1 MALGKKT
8 KRVVDAEGVA
18 HVNATFN
25 NTLIT
30 ITDAHGNAVSWGTAG
45 KAGFKGSKKST
56 PFAATVAGEQCA
68 REAMS
73 AGVRRVHVRVQGPGS
88 GRESAIQALAAAGL
102 QVKSIKDVTPIPH
115 NGCRP
120 PKRRRVGSMRYT
132 GPSCRQCRREGTK
145 LFLKGTK
152 CFTEKCPVERR
163 PYAPGQHGQNTARRR
178 KVSEYAKQL
187 REKQKI
193 KRIYGL
199 SERQFRNTFE
209 RVSTLPGVTGHNL
222 LAALESRLDNIVY
235 RMGFAASRKAARQ
248 LIRHRHV
255 EVNGKSV
262 DVPSFVVEPG
272 QEVRVRQKSR
282 ELVIVQAALE
292 VAARGA
298 SPAWI
303 AVDKDTFSGRMLERP
318 QRQSIPIAA
327 QEQLVVELYSK

>member
-1 MALGKKT
+1 
-8 KRVVDAEGVA
+8 
-18 HVNATFN
+18 
-25 NTLIT
+25 
-30 ITDAHGNAVSWGTAG
+30 
-45 KAGFKGSKKST
+45 
-56 PFAATVAGEQCA
+56 
-68 REAMS
+68 
-73 AGVRRVHVRVQGPGS
+73 
-88 GRESAIQALAAAGL
+88 
-102 QVKSIKDVTPIPH
+102 
-115 NGCRP
+115 
-120 PKRRRVGSMRYT
+120 MRYT

-163 PYAPGQHGQNTARRR
+163 PYAPGAHGQTTARRR

-199 SERQFRNTFE
+199 SEKQFRNTFE

-222 LAALESRLDNIVY
+222 LAALESRLDNMVY

-255 EVNGKSV
+255 EVNGKNV
-262 DVPSFVVEPG
+262 DIPSFVVQPG
-272 QEVRVRQKSR
+272 QEIRMREKSR
-282 ELVIVQAALE
+282 ELVIVKEALD

-298 SPAWI
+298 TPSWL
-303 AVDKDTFSGRMLERP
+303 AVDKDSFSGRMLERP